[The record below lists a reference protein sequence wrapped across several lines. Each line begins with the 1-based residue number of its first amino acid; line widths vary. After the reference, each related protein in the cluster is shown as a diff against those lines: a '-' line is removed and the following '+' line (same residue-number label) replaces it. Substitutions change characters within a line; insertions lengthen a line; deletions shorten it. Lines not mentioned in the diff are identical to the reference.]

1 MAELWYPNPSVT
13 QLQHEHLMG
22 GAVAS
27 GVAGNPGDPPVVYA
41 PGSGT
46 RAVRV
51 RASRRAVVE
60 GYGWENDASEIAL
73 TLGANASGSV
83 RVDLVVLR
91 LDRSDWSVKVKVV
104 AGTPG
109 AGAPSV
115 TRTVGSSGVWELP
128 LAEVT
133 VAAGATTIEPAQV
146 ANRAYY
152 ITASG
157 YTGTEAWGF
166 PPAEPGVIFRA
177 EDTGVTYIGTSSG
190 TWVTVNEDTGWVSAE
205 LGNSPSW
212 SVQGSG
218 VARVRRR
225 NHVVFLH
232 LDLFR
237 VGGPL
242 NGAADWVAAVPH
254 GFQPDREII
263 MTGALNV
270 GGHAVRFS
278 VRPDR
283 GVWIDAYPTA
293 LVPGRAVSVCSS
305 WPI

>member
-1 MAELWYPNPSVT
+1 MAETWYPNPSVT
-13 QLQHEHLMG
+13 QLRHEWLMG

-27 GVAGNPGDPPVVYA
+27 GVAGSPADPPLVYA

-51 RASRRAVVE
+51 RASRRAIVE

-133 VAAGATTIEPAQV
+133 VTAGATTIEPAQV

-152 ITASG
+152 STVSG
-157 YTGTEAWGF
+157 YSGSETWGF
-166 PPAEPGVIFRA
+166 PPAKPGVIFRA
-177 EDTGVTYIGTSSG
+177 EDTGNSYIGTMFG
-190 TWVTVNEDTGWVSAE
+190 TWQRIYEDTGWMPTEVGV
-205 LGNSPSW
+205 LW
-212 SVQGSG
+212 SKEPTG
-218 VARVRRR
+218 VAQVRLR
-225 NHVVFLH
+225 NGIVYLQ
-232 LDLFR
+232 LDIFR
-237 VGGPL
+237 IGGAMSGSPEI
-242 NGAADWVAAVPH
+242 VAAVPD
-254 GFQPDREII
+254 GFQPEREVLAP
-263 MTGALNV
+263 GALNIA
-270 GGHAVRFS
+270 GAALRFS
-278 VRPDR
+278 IRPNR
-283 GVWIDAYPTA
+283 GIWLDSYTSA
-293 LVPGRAVSVCSS
+293 LVPGRAISVTTS
-305 WPI
+305 WPR